1 MEIDRRVSAVFGLVR
16 RDRPGLRRKLP
27 TLRALFLGLA
37 LPFLGS
43 SQPGIP
49 LGRLQLSGIVPA
61 LLDMLRVVGSA
72 GHRCHMTQLR
82 QASARAERLFG
93 RLF

>member
-1 MEIDRRVSAVFGLVR
+1 MENDRRVSAVFGLVR

-27 TLRALFLGLA
+27 TLRALTLFLGLA

-61 LLDMLRVVGSA
+61 LLGMLPVIGSA
-72 GHRCHMTQLR
+72 GHRSYD
-82 QASARAERLFG
+82 AA
-93 RLF
+93 

>member
-27 TLRALFLGLA
+27 TLRALTLLGLA

-61 LLDMLRVVGSA
+61 LLDMLPVVGSA
-72 GHRCHMTQLR
+72 GHRCHD
-82 QASARAERLFG
+82 AA
-93 RLF
+93 